1 MQTILIIMI
10 IFLIFLIF
18 LKQKRI
24 YKFEDDYYEVMKM
37 ICENLGLIKKGLT
50 VEEILQLGDMD

>member
-1 MQTILIIMI
+1 MY
-10 IFLIFLIF
+10 IFYIFLIF

>member
-10 IFLIFLIF
+10 IFLIF

>member
-10 IFLIFLIF
+10 IFLLLLIF

-24 YKFEDDYYEVMKM
+24 YEFENDYYEVMKM
-37 ICENLGLIKKGLT
+37 TCENLGLIKKGLT
-50 VEEILQLGDMD
+50 VEEILQLRDKG

>member
-24 YKFEDDYYEVMKM
+24 YEFENDYYEVMKM
-37 ICENLGLIKKGLT
+37 TCENLGLIKK
-50 VEEILQLGDMD
+50 V

>member
-1 MQTILIIMI
+1 MQTLLIITTI
-10 IFLIFLIF
+10 ILFSLVY

-24 YKFEDDYYEVMKM
+24 YEFEDDYYEVMKM
-37 ICENLGLIKKGLT
+37 TCESLGLIKEGLT